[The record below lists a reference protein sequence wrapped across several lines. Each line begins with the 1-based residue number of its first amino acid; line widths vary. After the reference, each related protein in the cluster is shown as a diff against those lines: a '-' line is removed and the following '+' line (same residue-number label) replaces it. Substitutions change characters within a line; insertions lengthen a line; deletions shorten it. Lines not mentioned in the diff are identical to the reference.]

1 MKVIRAG
8 FRIFLVVSGYP
19 LIALAGLVVHYAS
32 FLSERRRYQHIANF
46 IQLWAKFNCW
56 VFNLRIH
63 IIGKRK
69 LDAPM
74 LIVSNHVG
82 SPDIFVLGS
91 CFPAFYVS
99 KAEIS
104 EWPGIRYLAI
114 LGEAILAERK
124 KRHQVQEI
132 VDRVKERLSAG
143 FSVILFPE
151 ATATDG
157 RDVIPFK
164 SSPFEAAVLANKA
177 VQPVMIRYHDDQIP
191 SIACWNNDTFM
202 DHIFRLL
209 KNPALEVTVELLDPL
224 EDRDRRALAEKSWN
238 VIRQKYLQTFGGQ
251 RGQLEKE

>member
-1 MKVIRAG
+1 MKNIRAG
-8 FRIFLVVSGYP
+8 FRIFLAASIYP
-19 LIALAGLVVHYAS
+19 LFALAGLVIHYAS
-32 FLSERRRYQHIANF
+32 FLSEKRRYQHIAN
-46 IQLWAKFNCW
+46 ITQLWGKFSCW
-56 VFNLRIH
+56 VFNLKIRIN
-63 IIGKRK
+63 GKRQ

-82 SPDIFVLGS
+82 SPDIFVLAS
-91 CFPAFYVS
+91 CFPAFFVS
-99 KAEIS
+99 KAEIA

-114 LGEAILAERK
+114 LGETILADRK

-132 VDRVKERLSAG
+132 VDRVKERLDAG

-177 VQPVMIRYHDDQIP
+177 VQPVMIRYHDGQIP

-202 DHIFRLL
+202 SHIFKLL
-209 KNPALEVTVELLDPL
+209 QNPVLEVTAELLDPL
-224 EDRDRRALAEKSWN
+224 EDTDRRALAEKSWN
-238 VIRQKYLQTFGGQ
+238 VIRQNYLRTF
-251 RGQLEKE
+251 

>member
-1 MKVIRAG
+1 MKIIRAS
-8 FRIFLVVSGYP
+8 FRIFLVVSVYP
-19 LIALAGLVVHYAS
+19 LIALAGLVIHYAS

-56 VFNLRIH
+56 IFNLKIH

-69 LDAPM
+69 RDAPM

-99 KAEIS
+99 KAEIAQ
-104 EWPGIRYLAI
+104 WPGIRYLAI
-114 LGEAILAERK
+114 LGEAILADRK
-124 KRHQVQEI
+124 KRHQVKEV
-132 VDRVKERLSAG
+132 VDQVKARLDAG
-143 FSVILFPE
+143 FSVILCPE

-164 SSPFEAAVLANKA
+164 SSAFEAAVLANKA
-177 VQPVMIRYHDDQIP
+177 VQPVMIRYHDGQIP
-191 SIACWNNDTFM
+191 SIACWNNDTFI

-209 KNPALEVTVELLDPL
+209 QNPALEVTVELLDPL
-224 EDRDRRALAEKSWN
+224 EDKDRRTLAEKSWN
-238 VIRQKYLQTFGGQ
+238 IIRQKYLQTCGVASAG
-251 RGQLEKE
+251 K